1 MQPRSTAAPDDIQ
14 MSTVFEALKR
24 RAPWLILASAVIGA
38 ATFAILS
45 MMAPRYL
52 SEAELAIVAQGSA
65 NAFADTRSPSASP
78 DLVTTRMDKEAIN
91 THVKAMQSPE
101 LLEQIAAKLHLK
113 DRPEFN
119 SELGPVDTLGSNSSS
134 RRHRRSEKRGKRTR
148 SRDVGISQPAS
159 GLFGEGEPVHRCSR
173 DVHRSRNSRPILR
186 TALPK
191 IIARLSQSRALSKS
205 TISRT
210 FCEAKIEQADTG
222 GRGRRD

>member
-101 LLEQIAAKLHLK
+101 LLEQM
-113 DRPEFN
+113 P
-119 SELGPVDTLGSNSSS
+119 
-134 RRHRRSEKRGKRTR
+134 
-148 SRDVGISQPAS
+148 
-159 GLFGEGEPVHRCSR
+159 
-173 DVHRSRNSRPILR
+173 
-186 TALPK
+186 
-191 IIARLSQSRALSKS
+191 LSC
-205 TISRT
+205 ISRT
-210 FCEAKIEQADTG
+210 GLNSTANSDLSIRLAEFFVSSASAVRKA
-222 GRGRRD
+222 GRANAIA